1 MRKGAISEKMKAFF
15 IFRVFLFGYTKKTRC
30 NIFSKSFFENFDH
43 AVFPLADG
51 GIRQV
56 VGPKEE
62 RPPYA

>member
-1 MRKGAISEKMKAFF
+1 LDTLKRHSVTFF
-15 IFRVFLFGYTKKTRC
+15 QNL
-30 NIFSKSFFENFDH
+30 FFEEFNH